1 MDWNTSEDNISFV
14 IAPSGATVKKVTV
27 EQKHFDGIP
36 ELLFHIQING
46 TESVVM
52 INGING
58 TQIFEPPFLENQE
71 SKLLMT
77 LRKG

>member
-14 IAPSGATVKKVTV
+14 IAPSGAAVKKVTV

-58 TQIFEPPFLENQE
+58 T
-71 SKLLMT
+71 
-77 LRKG
+77 